1 MNKKTSRFI
10 FGLGLAFIGNFAQAQ
25 GLQGIVVEKFYK
37 ANAADVANAAAEGAT
52 VPLTTN
58 SVTYRVYVD
67 MAPGYKFLS
76 LIGNANHTLKI
87 TSTGSDFY
95 NDPNSGASNPI
106 TISALNTRKHT
117 ALLDSWMSVGAAATA
132 KMAVLKSEDTD
143 GSAGNAQGILQNNP
157 GGLFGLPINIGSTTS
172 LSAADGMIA
181 GSPIVPNL
189 LGFSNEFDQ
198 FDQTPGRSFS
208 TNSGAIAALGGTV
221 GATASNM
228 ICIGQFTT
236 DGVFGFEL
244 NVQLQNIST
253 GDAEIYVANNSQGA
267 GETVFPGLTLAP
279 NNPPTVSITAPSNGA
294 NIITGTALT
303 LTANSSDPDA
313 SGSVTQV
320 EFFVDGISVGVDTDA
335 PYSKPY
341 TAVVGNHNITAVS
354 TDNIGD
360 ATTSSI
366 VAIIVANNQAPTV
379 SVSAATTAIVGDV
392 VAISATAADIDGR
405 VAQVEFFVDN
415 ASIGVDNITPFTM
428 NWTST
433 VGQHTFKAIATDTLA
448 LTGTSANA
456 TIIVAANTPPTASI
470 TSVSPSVNVMAPAG
484 VTINATAT
492 DSDLGGSVTGVEFF
506 INGTSVGTDAVSPY
520 SFIWTSIIGTAVI
533 TVKSTDNKGAVT
545 TSSPVSLIINDP
557 DALPYEVAIV
567 NQICNIPTFN
577 LAVSAAL
584 SRPVDNVIGYDVVL
598 NYDKTK
604 VTPTGNITVNG
615 ALIDAS
621 LVETTNSIDAVNGKM
636 NISVYFKATAPAA
649 TKFMGTGKVFTVEFN
664 KTVNFASVDTAIVTV
679 PYLQESYITG
689 VLDKATRSGKAI
701 TYKNYFF
708 DGGLRFWT
716 DNSAIKY
723 DGARPNDYLLT
734 KISGA
739 DVSTGALNAGLLN
752 VSSDLSGNFTT
763 DLRNGLAINIDRNIA
778 NATDIFAVVNAGDVI
793 IGKSIILNDASVIPS
808 VYQMIAL
815 DVNIDGVISA
825 GDISQIKQRGAHG
838 MVEYR
843 QAWNYTNAGVSNG
856 QASKDWMFVDSLRI
870 QNNPAYTRSS
880 TFPADNGVGFSKS
893 RVPVTPFFLPATVLN
908 YNNCPASTKE
918 IYRGIML
925 GDVDGNYDNISNDGL
940 VKSAIT
946 NTDQIVFDFSKA
958 NVDGNSVEIPVS
970 IVSSELIRGLDF
982 ALKFNEEKLTFN
994 EVVST
999 SSKIDGYSF
1008 YDTNDKT
1015 LRYTSDNM
1023 SNFDLNTK
1031 VVSVRFDLSKGSIN
1045 VNDITSTM
1053 GMLNGKQVNVVLKNA
1068 AGVSE
1073 IKGATTNV
1081 NIFPNPTTGLLN
1093 IVASENSTV
1102 EITDLTGKQV
1112 LFQTALNANVKQE
1125 FNVSDFANGMYI
1137 VKVYNE
1143 NFNSVERIVV
1153 NK

>member
-1 MNKKTSRFI
+1 M
-10 FGLGLAFIGNFAQAQ
+10 
-25 GLQGIVVEKFYK
+25 
-37 ANAADVANAAAEGAT
+37 
-52 VPLTTN
+52 
-58 SVTYRVYVD
+58 
-67 MAPGYKFLS
+67 
-76 LIGNANHTLKI
+76 
-87 TSTGSDFY
+87 
-95 NDPNSGASNPI
+95 
-106 TISALNTRKHT
+106 
-117 ALLDSWMSVGAAATA
+117 
-132 KMAVLKSEDTD
+132 
-143 GSAGNAQGILQNNP
+143 
-157 GGLFGLPINIGSTTS
+157 
-172 LSAADGMIA
+172 
-181 GSPIVPNL
+181 
-189 LGFSNEFDQ
+189 
-198 FDQTPGRSFS
+198 
-208 TNSGAIAALGGTV
+208 
-221 GATASNM
+221 
-228 ICIGQFTT
+228 
-236 DGVFGFEL
+236 
-244 NVQLQNIST
+244 
-253 GDAEIYVANNSQGA
+253 
-267 GETVFPGLTLAP
+267 
-279 NNPPTVSITAPSNGA
+279 
-294 NIITGTALT
+294 
-303 LTANSSDPDA
+303 
-313 SGSVTQV
+313 
-320 EFFVDGISVGVDTDA
+320 
-335 PYSKPY
+335 
-341 TAVVGNHNITAVS
+341 
-354 TDNIGD
+354 
-360 ATTSSI
+360 
-366 VAIIVANNQAPTV
+366 
-379 SVSAATTAIVGDV
+379 
-392 VAISATAADIDGR
+392 
-405 VAQVEFFVDN
+405 
-415 ASIGVDNITPFTM
+415 
-428 NWTST
+428 
-433 VGQHTFKAIATDTLA
+433 
-448 LTGTSANA
+448 
-456 TIIVAANTPPTASI
+456 
-470 TSVSPSVNVMAPAG
+470 
-484 VTINATAT
+484 
-492 DSDLGGSVTGVEFF
+492 
-506 INGTSVGTDAVSPY
+506 
-520 SFIWTSIIGTAVI
+520 WTSIIGTAVI

-557 DALPYEVAIV
+557 NALPYEVEIV

-584 SRPVDNVIGYDVVL
+584 SSPVDNVIGYDVVL

-604 VTPTGNITVNG
+604 VTPTGNITVNS

-636 NISVYFKATAPAA
+636 NISVNFKANAPAA

-689 VLDKATRSGKAI
+689 VLPQATSSGKAI

-778 NATDIFAVVNAGDVI
+778 NATDIFTVVNAGDVI
-793 IGKSIILNDASVIPS
+793 IGKSILLNDASVIPS

-893 RVPVTPFFLPATVLN
+893 RVPKTPFFLPATVLD

-999 SSKIDGYSF
+999 SSNIDGYSF
-1008 YDTNDKT
+1008 FDTNDKT